1 MRRLER
7 SIGEAVEKRGFS
19 VVEVIS
25 PCPTYYGRWNK
36 MGSALEQ
43 MKFYHDHSIIQ
54 HGSDPAKADI
64 GLRSEIVVGCFVDTN
79 KPTFCDL
86 QRGVAG

>member
-1 MRRLER
+1 
-7 SIGEAVEKRGFS
+7 

-36 MGSALEQ
+36 MGDTLEQ
-43 MKFYHDHSIIQ
+43 MKQYHDHSIIR
-54 HGSDPAKADI
+54 HGTDPAEADI
-64 GLRSEIVVGCFVDTN
+64 SLGGEIIVGRFVDED

-86 QRGVAG
+86 QREAVQ